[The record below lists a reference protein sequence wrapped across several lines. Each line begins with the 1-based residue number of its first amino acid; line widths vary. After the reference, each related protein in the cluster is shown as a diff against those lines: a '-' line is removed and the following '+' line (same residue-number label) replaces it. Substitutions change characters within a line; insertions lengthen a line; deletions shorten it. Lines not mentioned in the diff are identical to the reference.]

1 MKIPFSDLRTQYELI
16 KEEISINMAEV
27 IDGSSYILGEKVEN
41 FENKFANYCNSK
53 YAVAVNSGTSA
64 LHLALVAKNIKYG
77 DEVITSPNTFVATAE
92 AISYTG
98 AKPVFVD
105 IDSKTYNID
114 IDKIERAITKKTKAI
129 IPVHL
134 YGHPVDMDPI
144 MEIAEKYHLEII
156 EDCCQSHG
164 SEYKEKRVPV
174 SNIGCFSF
182 YPSKNLGAYGEG
194 GIIVTN
200 DKEVA
205 EKASILRDHGQKEKY
220 VHEYIGYNYRMDG
233 FQGAVLGVK
242 LKYLDKWIELRR
254 KNAKLYNELLEK
266 TSIVIPSEAEYA
278 KHVYYLYVIKVR
290 DRDKLQSHLQK
301 EGIATGLHYPIPIHL
316 QNSYKY
322 LNFLEGSY
330 PVSESCVKEILSLP
344 MYAELNEDQIK
355 YIVSAIHD
363 YYSK

>member
-16 KEEISINMAEV
+16 KEEIGINIAEV
-27 IDGSSYILGEKVEN
+27 IDGSSYILGEKVKN
-41 FENKFANYCNSK
+41 FENKFADYCNSK

-64 LHLALVAKNIKYG
+64 LHLALVAKNIKHG

-114 IDKIERAITKKTKAI
+114 TSKIEKAITKKTKAI

-144 MEIAEKYHLEII
+144 MEIAEKYNLEII

-164 SEYKEKRVPV
+164 SEYKGKRVPV

-200 DKEVA
+200 DEEVA

-254 KNAKLYNELLEK
+254 KNAKLYNQLLEK
-266 TSIVIPSEAEYA
+266 TNIVIPHEAEYA
-278 KHVYYLYVIKVR
+278 KHVYYLYVIKVK

-322 LNFLEGSY
+322 LNILEGSY
-330 PVSESCVKEILSLP
+330 PVSESYVKEILSLP
-344 MYAELNEDQIK
+344 MYAELNENQVR
-355 YIVSAIHD
+355 YIVSAIQD
-363 YYSK
+363 YLK